1 MGSIYMI
8 YVNEKDLVVPGELL
22 AEDDYY
28 PGRGTF
34 EDDGKICSKLLGLV
48 SLRNKKISVIPLK
61 SKYLPK
67 KGDVVI
73 GKIDDV
79 RFSMWGVDINSPYSG
94 ILPAS
99 EVFGREKKELSRV
112 FDIGDVLF
120 LRIVDVDEVKKV
132 KLGLKGRGMGKFKG
146 GVIVDIA
153 PTKVPRLIGKK
164 GSMINMI
171 KDKTGCKIVVGQNG
185 LVWVKGNEDME
196 QIVKNIIKLIEREA
210 HTSGLTDRIKNKL
223 CLLIDGELPPEE
235 EEVEEEPED
244 DFEEDAFEE
253 GLKKPELQDFRD
265 EVEKELAEEGFV
277 DEESE
282 DFDEEDEDSED
293 DEFEEDLEDFNDESE
308 DYEDIEE
315 EFEDEDLDDEEDESE
330 DFEDIE
336 EEFEELEDED
346 SEEDSEEDLDE
357 SEEEDEEDSEDEIE
371 EFDEDISD
379 DQLEDAISEAIS
391 EDEEVEEVEEESE
404 EEAEAESEEEAEAE
418 SEDEETVEEE
428 AEAESEDEE
437 TAEEEI
443 AEEEA
448 DDESEEDDEEKEEKS
463 KKPNFIDTY
472 EYINE
477 QKKNNKSPFDLSR
490 ADNSNSPTLNI
501 SKR

>member
-1 MGSIYMI
+1 MI

-28 PGRGTF
+28 SGRGTF

-196 QIVKNIIKLIEREA
+196 QIVKNIIKLIEKEA

-235 EEVEEEPED
+235 EVAEEEEQVED
-244 DFEEDAFEE
+244 DFEEDAFED
-253 GLKKPELQDFRD
+253 GLKKPELQDFRE
-265 EVEKELAEEGFV
+265 EVEKELAEEGFDV
-277 DEESE
+277 
-282 DFDEEDEDSED
+282 EEDEDLDDSE
-293 DEFEEDLEDFNDESE
+293 EEDVEEFNDESE

-315 EFEDEDLDDEEDESE
+315 EFEDLDDESEDAEDEDEDFEDLDDE
-330 DFEDIE
+330 
-336 EEFEELEDED
+336 
-346 SEEDSEEDLDE
+346 
-357 SEEEDEEDSEDEIE
+357 SEDEIE
-371 EFDEDISD
+371 EFDEDVSD
-379 DQLEDAISEAIS
+379 EELEDVISEAIS
-391 EDEEVEEVEEESE
+391 EDEVEDESAEEEE
-404 EEAEAESEEEAEAE
+404 PA
-418 SEDEETVEEE
+418 
-428 AEAESEDEE
+428 EE
-437 TAEEEI
+437 TAEESED
-443 AEEEA
+443 AEEETSQENA
-448 DDESEEDDEEKEEKS
+448 EEESDDETDEDKEEKS
-463 KKPNFIDTY
+463 KKPNFMDTY

-477 QKKNNKSPFDLSR
+477 QKKNNNKSSFDLSR

-501 SKR
+501 SQRRGI

>member
-1 MGSIYMI
+1 MI

-235 EEVEEEPED
+235 EEVEEVEQEEEE
-244 DFEEDAFEE
+244 EEDAFEE

-265 EVEKELAEEGFV
+265 EVEKELAEEGFI
-277 DEESE
+277 
-282 DFDEEDEDSED
+282 DEDSEEDEED
-293 DEFEEDLEDFNDESE
+293 DEDSDDEEFEEDLEDFNDETE
-308 DYEDIEE
+308 DYEDIDE
-315 EFEDEDLDDEEDESE
+315 EDLD
-330 DFEDIE
+330 
-336 EEFEELEDED
+336 DED
-346 SEEDSEEDLDE
+346 SEED
-357 SEEEDEEDSEDEIE
+357 IE
-371 EFDEDISD
+371 EFEDDISD
-379 DQLEDAISEAIS
+379 EELEDVISEAIS
-391 EDEEVEEVEEESE
+391 EDEDEEEIVE
-404 EEAEAESEEEAEAE
+404 E
-418 SEDEETVEEE
+418 SEDEEDVEDSEDDEDLEDSEEE
-428 AEAESEDEE
+428 AVEESEDEE
-437 TAEEEI
+437 DVEEDSEESPEVEAVEESEDEENEEE
-443 AEEEA
+443 
-448 DDESEEDDEEKEEKS
+448 DSEDDSKDEKS
-463 KKPNFIDTY
+463 KKPNFMDTY

-477 QKKNNKSPFDLSR
+477 QKKNNKSSFDLSR
-490 ADNSNSPTLNI
+490 ADNSKSPTLNI
-501 SKR
+501 SQGRGI

>member
-1 MGSIYMI
+1 MI

-28 PGRGTF
+28 SGRGTF

-196 QIVKNIIKLIEREA
+196 QIVKNIIKLIEKEA

-235 EEVEEEPED
+235 EEESEGEI
-244 DFEEDAFEE
+244 EEDAFED

-265 EVEKELAEEGFV
+265 EVEKELAEEGFL
-277 DEESE
+277 DEEDS
-282 DFDEEDEDSED
+282 EEDEDLDED
-293 DEFEEDLEDFNDESE
+293 SDEEEFEEDLEEFNDETE
-308 DYEDIEE
+308 DYEDLDDD
-315 EFEDEDLDDEEDESE
+315 FDEDEDSDDED
-330 DFEDIE
+330 
-336 EEFEELEDED
+336 LED
-346 SEEDSEEDLDE
+346 SEEDEIEDLEEDV
-357 SEEEDEEDSEDEIE
+357 SDEE
-371 EFDEDISD
+371 
-379 DQLEDAISEAIS
+379 LEDVISEAIS
-391 EDEEVEEVEEESE
+391 EDEDAEDSE
-404 EEAEAESEEEAEAE
+404 EEIVED
-418 SEDEETVEEE
+418 SEDEEEI
-428 AEAESEDEE
+428 SEDED
-437 TAEEEI
+437 A
-443 AEEEA
+443 
-448 DDESEEDDEEKEEKS
+448 EDDDKS
-463 KKPNFIDTY
+463 KKPNFMDTY

-477 QKKNNKSPFDLSR
+477 QKKNNKSSFDLSR
-490 ADNSNSPTLNI
+490 ADNSKSPTLNI
-501 SKR
+501 SQGRGI

>member
-1 MGSIYMI
+1 MI

-235 EEVEEEPED
+235 EEVEEVED
-244 DFEEDAFEE
+244 IEEEFEEDAFEE

-277 DEESE
+277 DDESE
-282 DFDEEDEDSED
+282 DFDEDEEDSED

-346 SEEDSEEDLDE
+346 SEEDFDE
-357 SEEEDEEDSEDEIE
+357 SEDEDEEDSEDEIE

-379 DQLEDAISEAIS
+379 DQLEYAISEAIS
-391 EDEEVEEVEEESE
+391 EDEEAEEDVEDSEDEAEAVEDADEESE
-404 EEAEAESEEEAEAE
+404 EETPEEAEAE
-418 SEDEETVEEE
+418 VVEED
-428 AEAESEDEE
+428 AGAESEDK
-437 TAEEEI
+437 TAEEEPD
-443 AEEEA
+443 E
-448 DDESEEDDEEKEEKS
+448 ESEEDDGEKEEKS

>member
-1 MGSIYMI
+1 MI
-8 YVNEKDLVVPGELL
+8 YVKEKDLVVPGELL

-28 PGRGTF
+28 SGRGTF

-112 FDIGDVLF
+112 FDVGDVLF

-132 KLGLKGRGMGKFKG
+132 KLGLKGRGMGKFRG

-196 QIVKNIIKLIEREA
+196 QIVKNTIKTIEREA
-210 HTSGLTDRIKNKL
+210 HTSGLTDRIKNQL
-223 CLLIDGELPPEE
+223 CLLIDGELPEEETEEEE
-235 EEVEEEPED
+235 EEVVES
-244 DFEEDAFEE
+244 FEE
-253 GLKKPELQDFRD
+253 GLKKPEIQDFRE
-265 EVEKELAEEGFV
+265 EVEQEIAEELALE
-277 DEESE
+277 EESKNI
-282 DFDEEDEDSED
+282 DDSE
-293 DEFEEDLEDFNDESE
+293 
-308 DYEDIEE
+308 
-315 EFEDEDLDDEEDESE
+315 
-330 DFEDIE
+330 
-336 EEFEELEDED
+336 
-346 SEEDSEEDLDE
+346 EEDSEEDFEDIDD
-357 SEEEDEEDSEDEIE
+357 SEEEDFEDETEDIDDSEEEDFEDSLDDEDLDDSED
-371 EFDEDISD
+371 DEDESD
-379 DQLEDAISEAIS
+379 DADSEIVGEEIIELDESDDVEADFNQEEDIEKEIAEGEVEEVSDDELEEAISEAIS
-391 EDEEVEEVEEESE
+391 EDDSPSDALEDEESL
-404 EEAEAESEEEAEAE
+404 SEDENSE
-418 SEDEETVEEE
+418 SEDKE
-428 AEAESEDEE
+428 EDE
-437 TAEEEI
+437 
-443 AEEEA
+443 
-448 DDESEEDDEEKEEKS
+448 DEKEDDDDQS
-463 KKPNFIDTY
+463 KKPKFLDTF

-477 QKKNNKSPFDLSR
+477 QKKKNKSSFDLSR
-490 ADNSNSPTLNI
+490 ADNSKSPTLNI
-501 SKR
+501 SQGRGI

>member
-1 MGSIYMI
+1 MI

-34 EDDGKICSKLLGLV
+34 EDDGKIWSKLLGLV

-235 EEVEEEPED
+235 EEVEEVEQEEEE
-244 DFEEDAFEE
+244 EEDAFEE

-265 EVEKELAEEGFV
+265 EVEKELAEEGFI
-277 DEESE
+277 DEDSE
-282 DFDEEDEDSED
+282 EDEDDDEDSED
-293 DEFEEDLEDFNDESE
+293 EEFEEDLEDFNDETE
-308 DYEDIEE
+308 DYEDIDE
-315 EFEDEDLDDEEDESE
+315 EDLDDD
-330 DFEDIE
+330 
-336 EEFEELEDED
+336 
-346 SEEDSEEDLDE
+346 
-357 SEEEDEEDSEDEIE
+357 EDSEDEDEDDDLETSEDDIE
-371 EFDEDISD
+371 DFEDDISD
-379 DQLEDAISEAIS
+379 EELEDVISEAIS
-391 EDEEVEEVEEESE
+391 EDEDEIVEESE
-404 EEAEAESEEEAEAE
+404 EDVEEDSEDDEDLEDSEEEAAEE
-418 SEDEETVEEE
+418 SEDEEDVKDSEESPEEE
-428 AEAESEDEE
+428 AADDSEDDS
-437 TAEEEI
+437 EEEN
-443 AEEEA
+443 
-448 DDESEEDDEEKEEKS
+448 EDDSDDDSKDEKS
-463 KKPNFIDTY
+463 KKPNFMDTY

-477 QKKNNKSPFDLSR
+477 QKKSNKSSFDLSR
-490 ADNSNSPTLNI
+490 ADNSKSPTLNI
-501 SKR
+501 SQGRGI

>member
-1 MGSIYMI
+1 MI

-28 PGRGTF
+28 SGRGTF

-196 QIVKNIIKLIEREA
+196 QIVKNIIKLIEKEA

-235 EEVEEEPED
+235 EVAEEEEQVED
-244 DFEEDAFEE
+244 DFEEDAFED
-253 GLKKPELQDFRD
+253 GLKKPELQDFRE
-265 EVEKELAEEGFV
+265 EVEKELAEEGFDV
-277 DEESE
+277 
-282 DFDEEDEDSED
+282 EEDEDLDDSE
-293 DEFEEDLEDFNDESE
+293 EEDVEEFNDESE

-315 EFEDEDLDDEEDESE
+315 EFEDLDDE
-330 DFEDIE
+330 
-336 EEFEELEDED
+336 
-346 SEEDSEEDLDE
+346 
-357 SEEEDEEDSEDEIE
+357 SEDEIE
-371 EFDEDISD
+371 EFDEDVSD
-379 DQLEDAISEAIS
+379 EELEDVISEAIS
-391 EDEEVEEVEEESE
+391 EDEVEDEAAEEEEPAEDDAEEES
-404 EEAEAESEEEAEAE
+404 
-418 SEDEETVEEE
+418 V
-428 AEAESEDEE
+428 EE
-437 TAEEEI
+437 TAEESDD
-443 AEEEA
+443 AEEETSQENA
-448 DDESEEDDEEKEEKS
+448 EEESDDETDEDKEEKS
-463 KKPNFIDTY
+463 KKPNFMDTY

-477 QKKNNKSPFDLSR
+477 QKKNNNKSSFDLSR

-501 SKR
+501 SQRRGI